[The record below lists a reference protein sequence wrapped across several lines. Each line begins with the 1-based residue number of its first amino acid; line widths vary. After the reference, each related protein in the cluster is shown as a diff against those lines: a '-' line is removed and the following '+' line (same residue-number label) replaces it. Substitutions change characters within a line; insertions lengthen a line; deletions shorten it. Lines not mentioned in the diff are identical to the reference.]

1 MNTQELM
8 QELNSR
14 IFIHKVAI
22 VGGVL
27 TQKYINE
34 QKSRKGAMLPEP
46 IINQQ
51 AEEYSQQILAKAL
64 ATGTLNTMYE
74 QTWEEIGSFLPDNTN
89 LVSSVHILE
98 NE

>member
-1 MNTQELM
+1 MDTQELM

-27 TQKYINE
+27 TQKYIDE
-34 QKSRKGAMLPEP
+34 QKSQKGAMLPEP

-51 AEEYSQQILAKAL
+51 AEEYSQQILARAL
-64 ATGTLNTMYE
+64 STGTLNTLYE
-74 QTWEEIGSFLPDNTN
+74 QTWEEIVAFLPDNTN
-89 LVSSVHILE
+89 LMSPMHTL
-98 NE
+98 